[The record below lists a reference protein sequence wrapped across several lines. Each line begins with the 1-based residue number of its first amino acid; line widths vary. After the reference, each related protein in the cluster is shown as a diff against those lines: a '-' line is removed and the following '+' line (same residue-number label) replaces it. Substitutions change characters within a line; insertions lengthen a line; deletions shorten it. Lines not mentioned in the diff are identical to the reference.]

1 MSETRRALPRKAIS
15 TGIKLLVI
23 SLAVGLGLSALGISA
38 RDVLGWLGGTVG
50 EAVGV
55 GANLL
60 EWAWSYVI
68 LGAAIVLPIWLIL
81 AAVRHLQRRK

>member
-1 MSETRRALPRKAIS
+1 MSRKAIS
-15 TGIKLLVI
+15 TGIKLLAI
-23 SLAVGLGLSALGISA
+23 SLAVGLGLSVLGVSA

-68 LGAAIVLPIWLIL
+68 LGAAIVLPVWLIL
-81 AAVRHLQRRK
+81 VALRHLQRKK